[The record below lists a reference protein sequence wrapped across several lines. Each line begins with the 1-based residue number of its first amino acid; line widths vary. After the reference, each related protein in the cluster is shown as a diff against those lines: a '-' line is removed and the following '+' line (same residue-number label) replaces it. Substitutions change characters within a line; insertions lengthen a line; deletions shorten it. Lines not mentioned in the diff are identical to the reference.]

1 MGAAAY
7 PAPIITPLQDRR
19 RVDAATGEAAAE
31 TILAS
36 DRPAFAAPARG

>member
-1 MGAAAY
+1 MGAAVY
-7 PAPIITPLQDRR
+7 PAPISTPLQDRR
-19 RVDAATGEAAAE
+19 PVDAATGEAAVE